1 MKKTVLKG
9 EKVYKIL
16 SKIITARFGG
26 HRSCRNGYIN
36 SFINSYMNIFVLIHH
51 ITRFLKPIIPI
62 CNSKVS
68 DKAGRKT
75 TRRRTQTIAKR
86 YAFKENSTNRTVNT
100 LSLINVAQ
108 IVDQKIPYDKSYNL
122 KKLGK
127 IAKKIRKISAFKGL
141 T

>member
-86 YAFKENSTNRTVNT
+86 YAFKENSTNRTLNT

-108 IVDQKIPYDKSYNL
+108 IVDQKTP
-122 KKLGK
+122 
-127 IAKKIRKISAFKGL
+127 
-141 T
+141 